1 MKLEDVKHCEEEE
14 NCVVSARI
22 QQKYKNFLD
31 KNNIKL
37 KKLIETACEEFMR
50 EKEEKEHKR

>member
-1 MKLEDVKHCEEEE
+1 VIEMKLEDVRHCEEE

-37 KKLIETACEEFMR
+37 KKLIETACEEIMR
-50 EKEEKEHKR
+50 EKEEK